1 MLMHLE
7 ETRQRRVTSKWVDKD
22 FWLSYEGHTVDA
34 LAPKGEEGRGYLR

>member
-1 MLMHLE
+1 MHLVPS
-7 ETRQRRVTSKWVDKD
+7 QDGMICLCINKD